1 LSVRIAILN
10 SDAARFLK
18 WFYGTTPA
26 LKTAS
31 YADQLEARADS
42 LVGMADFYSRNFR
55 ALGHEA
61 REFFVNNPVLQSTWA
76 RESGLKI
83 ELSSSVD
90 GATSTEDRT
99 AKLRRM
105 LQPYRAWLAPM
116 ARRIGLRPKLEDA
129 ARRILEAQIEDFAP
143 DVILV
148 QNIVLVDPG
157 LVRALRRPGRVIAA
171 QHGVAPPEGIDLTVY
186 DFAVSMLPYV
196 VEHFR
201 AVGVPAE
208 QVHLAFEPSIL
219 ERMGA
224 APERDIPLTF
234 VGGIEAQYNDR
245 IRLLEAICE
254 RFPVKLYVSG
264 ASVLPADS
272 PIRSHLAGEV
282 WGRDM
287 YRVLQRSRLTLNSHI
302 DAAREF
308 AGNMRL
314 FEATGAGAG
323 LLTDAKSNL
332 ATLFEPGS
340 EVAAYASAGEC
351 LAAIDRLLKDEAHC
365 AEMAA
370 AGQRQTLQTHTYRQR
385 AETLLGLVDRYG
397 TRNKALAS

>member
-1 LSVRIAILN
+1 MRIAILN
-10 SDAARFLK
+10 SDPARFLK
-18 WFYGTTPA
+18 WFYGATPA
-26 LKTAS
+26 LRSAS
-31 YADQLEARADS
+31 YAVQMQARADS
-42 LVGMADFYSRNFR
+42 LVGLADFYSRNFA

-61 REFFVNNPVLQSTWA
+61 REFFISNPVLQGAWA
-76 RESGLKI
+76 REHGLKV
-83 ELSSSVD
+83 ELTASVD
-90 GATSTEDRT
+90 GATAKEDRT
-99 AKLRRM
+99 ARLRRM
-105 LQPYRAWLAPM
+105 LQPFRSWLAPM
-116 ARRIGLRPKLEDA
+116 ARRVGLRPKLGDA

-148 QNIVLVDPG
+148 QNIVLVDHT
-157 LVRALRRPGRVIAA
+157 LVCALRRPGRVIAA

-201 AVGVPAE
+201 ACGVPAE

-219 ERMGA
+219 ERLGE
-224 APERDIPLTF
+224 APERDLELTF

-264 ASVLPADS
+264 ASVLDAGS
-272 PIRSHLAGEV
+272 PIHRHLAGEV

-287 YRVLQRSRLTLNSHI
+287 YRVLQRSRVTLNSHI

-332 ATLFEPGS
+332 ATLFEPGV
-340 EVAAYASAGEC
+340 ETATYASTAEC
-351 LAAIDRLLKDEAHC
+351 LSAIEGLLKDDARR

-370 AGQRQTLQTHTYRQR
+370 AGQRRTLRDHTYRQR

-397 TRNKALAS
+397 VRRTVP